1 MGKVLRVLVVL
12 IALLGIAA
20 TVFAYKN
27 YSKREALAG
36 RAHMLEEYVIRF
48 AGTFEAVDLPDVP
61 APSYAARDT
70 SPVTSREVENPERSA
85 FWDSY
90 NAKLEAA
97 GQTPPM
103 LNYASQE
110 MRLQLR
116 QYFQVDAT
124 GAYVL
129 DPLTGKPATE
139 GEGTMA
145 DLLKK
150 AYDRAKSQHS
160 NLLATR
166 CELEK
171 IRTELVGTIEE
182 LNKQKSDSR
191 LDKRDIEKLNGEVSQ
206 LNTSLKEKEAQ
217 LEAANESLKEAQEQ
231 AAELKDTVDGLQD
244 EVGACN
250 EKIAE
255 LEQVV
260 RDLRGKNDAIVP
272 STSIAV
278 AEGVLTPGDKGK
290 IVGCNDEWKYAIVEF
305 SPDFMSELIGPARD
319 RALPQCEV
327 MVRRAGVENLDE
339 AFVTRLKL
347 RQAIRDKNIVI
358 ADILSDWQQKPV
370 QLGDVVFN

>member
-20 TVFAYKN
+20 TVFAYMN
-27 YSKREALAG
+27 FSKREALAG
-36 RAHMLEEYVIRF
+36 RAHMLEDSVIRI
-48 AGTFEAVDLPDVP
+48 AGTFEAVELPDVP
-61 APSYAARDT
+61 APSYASRDT

-103 LNYASQE
+103 LNYASQDK
-110 MRLQLR
+110 RLQLR

-124 GAYVL
+124 GAYVN
-129 DPLTGKPATE
+129 DPLTGRPATE
-139 GEGTMA
+139 GEGTMD
-145 DLLKK
+145 DLLDK
-150 AYDRAKSQHS
+150 AYERAKSQYA

-166 CELEK
+166 SELTRV
-171 IRTELVGTIEE
+171 RTELVDAIEE
-182 LNKQKSDSR
+182 LNKQKSDGR
-191 LDKRDIEKLNGEVSQ
+191 LDKADIEKLNGEVSQ
-206 LNTSLKEKEAQ
+206 LNTSLKAKESE
-217 LEAANESLKEAQEQ
+217 LESAKENLKEAQEQ

-255 LEQVV
+255 LEQVI
-260 RDLRGKNDAIVP
+260 RDLRGKNVNIVQTTMAP
-272 STSIAV
+272 V

-290 IVGCNDEWKYAIVEF
+290 IVGCSDEWKYAIIEF
-305 SPDFMSELIGPARD
+305 SSEFMSELIGPARD

-327 MVRRAGVENLDE
+327 MVRRPGVEDADA

-358 ADILSDWQQKPV
+358 ADVLSDWQQKPV
-370 QLGDVVFN
+370 QVGDLVFN